1 LGTSPNGRLWRELAR
16 YPILAP
22 EEALKELK
30 MTEEPKDDG
39 PQNKQPGKNQPPTLF
54 IPKSFF
60 YIVGAIVVGSFLLTL
75 FVRNPYTQ
83 AVHEGGNFYE
93 NATDNSLMMWVAIF
107 IGIPASFW
115 AYKRWIIPLFDR
127 K

>member
-1 LGTSPNGRLWRELAR
+1 MVDDPN
-16 YPILAP
+16 AP
-22 EEALKELK
+22 RRQSQEDQKPA
-30 MTEEPKDDG
+30 
-39 PQNKQPGKNQPPTLF
+39 QNQPPTIP
-54 IPKSFF
+54 IPKSVF

-83 AVHEGGNFYE
+83 AVHEGGSFYE
-93 NATDNSLMMWVAIF
+93 NSMDNSLMLWVAIF

-115 AYKRWIIPLFDR
+115 AYKRWILPLFDR

>member
-1 LGTSPNGRLWRELAR
+1 
-16 YPILAP
+16 
-22 EEALKELK
+22 
-30 MTEEPKDDG
+30 MTEEPTEQ
-39 PQNKQPGKNQPPTLF
+39 QNKKPGPSQPVLF

-60 YIVGAIVVGSFLLTL
+60 YVVGAIVVGSFVLTL

-83 AVHEGGNFYE
+83 SVTEGGSFYE
-93 NATDNSLMMWVAIF
+93 NGMDNSLMMWVAIF

>member
-1 LGTSPNGRLWRELAR
+1 
-16 YPILAP
+16 
-22 EEALKELK
+22 
-30 MTEEPKDDG
+30 MTEHQDDTPSQRPQDQKPGRPQG
-39 PQNKQPGKNQPPTLF
+39 PVLM

-83 AVHEGGNFYE
+83 AVHEGGTFYE
-93 NATDNSLMMWVAIF
+93 NGTDNSLMLWVAIF
-107 IGIPASFW
+107 VGIPASFW
-115 AYKRWIIPLFDR
+115 AYKRWILPLFDR

>member
-1 LGTSPNGRLWRELAR
+1 MTDDPNAN
-16 YPILAP
+16 
-22 EEALKELK
+22 
-30 MTEEPKDDG
+30 
-39 PQNKQPGKNQPPTLF
+39 PQNGKPGQNQPPTIM

-60 YIVGAIVVGSFLLTL
+60 YTVGAIVVGSFLLTL
-75 FVRNPYTQ
+75 FVRNPYQQ
-83 AVHEGGNFYE
+83 AVQEGGGFYE
-93 NATDNSLMMWVAIF
+93 NATDNNMMLWVAIF

>member
-1 LGTSPNGRLWRELAR
+1 
-16 YPILAP
+16 
-22 EEALKELK
+22 
-30 MTEEPKDDG
+30 MTEEPKANG
-39 PQNKQPGKNQPPTLF
+39 PKSGQKEPPAKNQAPTLL
-54 IPKSFF
+54 IPKSVF
-60 YIVGAIVVGSFLLTL
+60 YIVGAIVVGSFFLTL

-83 AVHEGGNFYE
+83 SVHEGGSFYE
-93 NATDNSLMMWVAIF
+93 NSLDNSAMMWVAIF

>member
-1 LGTSPNGRLWRELAR
+1 
-16 YPILAP
+16 
-22 EEALKELK
+22 
-30 MTEEPKDDG
+30 MTEEPRDKG
-39 PQNKQPGKNQPPTLF
+39 QQNKKPGQNQPPVLL

-83 AVHEGGNFYE
+83 SVHEGGNFYE
-93 NATDNSLMMWVAIF
+93 NVTDNSMLMWVAIF

-115 AYKRWIIPLFDR
+115 AYRRWIIPLFDR

>member
-1 LGTSPNGRLWRELAR
+1 MSDEQNDREPPPPPNRKPG
-16 YPILAP
+16 
-22 EEALKELK
+22 
-30 MTEEPKDDG
+30 
-39 PQNKQPGKNQPPTLF
+39 QPVVM

-83 AVHEGGNFYE
+83 SVHEGGSFYE
-93 NATDNSLMMWVAIF
+93 NSIDNSSMMWVAIF

-115 AYKRWIIPLFDR
+115 AYKRWILPLFD
-127 K
+127 KK

>member
-1 LGTSPNGRLWRELAR
+1 
-16 YPILAP
+16 
-22 EEALKELK
+22 
-30 MTEEPKDDG
+30 MTDEPQPTPPQEEPE
-39 PQNKQPGKNQPPTLF
+39 NQPPVQNRGPVVY
-54 IPKSFF
+54 IPKSYF
-60 YIVGAIVVGSFLLTL
+60 YIVAAIVVGSFALTL

-83 AVHEGGNFYE
+83 AVEEGGGYYE
-93 NATDNSLMMWVAIF
+93 RGGPDSAMMMWIAIF

>member
-1 LGTSPNGRLWRELAR
+1 
-16 YPILAP
+16 
-22 EEALKELK
+22 
-30 MTEEPKDDG
+30 MTDEPKDDRQQNQKP
-39 PQNKQPGKNQPPTLF
+39 PQNQPPVLL

-83 AVHEGGNFYE
+83 SVHEGGSFYE

-115 AYKRWIIPLFDR
+115 AYKRWIIPLFD
-127 K
+127 KK

>member
-1 LGTSPNGRLWRELAR
+1 
-16 YPILAP
+16 
-22 EEALKELK
+22 
-30 MTEEPKDDG
+30 MTDDEPKDEG
-39 PQNKQPGKNQPPTLF
+39 HENKQPGRNQPPVLL

-83 AVHEGGNFYE
+83 SVHEGGSFYE
-93 NATDNSLMMWVAIF
+93 NATDNSLLMWVAIF

-115 AYKRWIIPLFDR
+115 AYKRWIIPLFD
-127 K
+127 KK